1 MDRFDAMQAFVKVVE
16 TGSFTK
22 AAEALQL
29 SKTTVSHLVQ
39 QLEGR
44 LRVKLLHR
52 TTSTRERPKA
62 ISLRVCW
69 ESAC

>member
-16 TGSFTK
+16 TGSFTQ
-22 AAEALQL
+22 AAAALQL
-29 SKTTVSHLVQ
+29 SRTTVTHLIQ

-52 TTSTRERPKA
+52 TTRQ
-62 ISLRVCW
+62 V
-69 ESAC
+69 